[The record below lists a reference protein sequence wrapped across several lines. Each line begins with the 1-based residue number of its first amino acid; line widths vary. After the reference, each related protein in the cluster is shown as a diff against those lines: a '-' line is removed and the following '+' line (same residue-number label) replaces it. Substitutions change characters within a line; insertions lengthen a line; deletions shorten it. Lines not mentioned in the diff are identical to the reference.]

1 MASPPFAVSFSR
13 RQCMFIIAELA
24 TRGREEAEIVKKTMM
39 MLMVKIVMLMVRL
52 MMVMMISMLKLMVMM
67 VAHW

>member
-1 MASPPFAVSFSR
+1 
-13 RQCMFIIAELA
+13 MFIIAELA
-24 TRGREEAEIVKKTMM
+24 TRGTEEAEIVKKTMM

-52 MMVMMISMLKLMVMM
+52 MMVMMVSMLKLMVMM